1 MGQGH
6 SAEHNAG
13 QSLNLSHELAL
24 RFAHKCFTQLEITHF
39 KDIFRSLADDQDGIR
54 YWKEDTL
61 CRFLVL
67 PDSLNSGP
75 LIYQMATYLGAFPF
89 PSLAPSILTFEAIL
103 KVVVIMTERYG
114 KVLSKGKA
122 DRNKL
127 LFRSLAVFDRG
138 ISTTHKRPS
147 QDIPSIANY
156 KEADKDQVLSTK
168 EKPSSHLPGFSID
181 QAANDDEEE
190 EDDDELA
197 LAALESLDAIEVFKH
212 DRRAHSKINHAQIP
226 SDNFQ
231 SNSALSDT
239 PLLSEV

>member
-6 SAEHNAG
+6 SAEHNALRGGSAG

-24 RFAHKCFTQLEITHF
+24 RFANKCFTQLEITHF

-54 YWKEDTL
+54 HWKEDTF

-67 PDSLNSGP
+67 PDSLSSGP

-89 PSLAPSILTFEAIL
+89 PSLAPSILTFEAML

-138 ISTTHKRPS
+138 ISTPHKRPL
-147 QDIPSIANY
+147 QNIPDVDND
-156 KEADKDQVLSTK
+156 KQADEEQVTPAS
-168 EKPSSHLPGFSID
+168 EKPSSHLPGFQID

-212 DRRAHSKINHAQIP
+212 DRRADTKIKRAQIP

-231 SNSALSDT
+231 SNSAL
-239 PLLSEV
+239 

>member
-6 SAEHNAG
+6 SAEHNALGGGSAG
-13 QSLNLSHELAL
+13 QSLNLSHKLAL
-24 RFAHKCFTQLEITHF
+24 RFANKCFTQLEITHF
-39 KDIFRSLADDQDGIR
+39 KDVFRSLADDQDGIR
-54 YWKEDTL
+54 HWKEDTL

-67 PDSLNSGP
+67 PDSLSSGP

-89 PSLAPSILTFEAIL
+89 PSLAPSILTFEAML

-138 ISTTHKRPS
+138 ISTPHKGPF
-147 QDIPSIANY
+147 QNIPDVAND
-156 KEADKDQVLSTK
+156 KKADKEQVTPAS
-168 EKPSSHLPGFSID
+168 EKPSSHLPGFPID

-212 DRRAHSKINHAQIP
+212 DRRADTKINHAQIP

-231 SNSALSDT
+231 SNSAL
-239 PLLSEV
+239 